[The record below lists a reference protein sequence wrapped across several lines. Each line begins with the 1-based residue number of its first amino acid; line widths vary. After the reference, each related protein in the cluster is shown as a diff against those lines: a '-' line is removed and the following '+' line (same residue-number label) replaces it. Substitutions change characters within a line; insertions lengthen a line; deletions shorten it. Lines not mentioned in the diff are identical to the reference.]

1 MLYQLLRRINAMKV
15 TNNTDIQDIM
25 DYAYFHHVKIKF
37 KNGVKK
43 SYFILDTALAEDGTN
58 SGKDEVVY
66 MTNHDKDPKGFD
78 RYAGE
83 GIPIDQIDSIVVT
96 D

>member
-1 MLYQLLRRINAMKV
+1 MKV

-37 KNGVKK
+37 KNGVTK

-58 SGKDEVVY
+58 SGKD
-66 MTNHDKDPKGFD
+66 
-78 RYAGE
+78 
-83 GIPIDQIDSIVVT
+83 
-96 D
+96 

>member
-1 MLYQLLRRINAMKV
+1 MKV
-15 TNNTDIQDIM
+15 TNQTRLQDIM
-25 DYAYFHHVKIKF
+25 DYVYFHHVIIKF

-43 SYFILDTALAEDGTN
+43 KYFILDTAPAEDGTN

-66 MTNHDKDPKGFD
+66 MTSHDKDPEGLD
-78 RYAGE
+78 RYAGN
-83 GIPIDQIDSIVVT
+83 GIPIDEIDTIEVT

>member
-1 MLYQLLRRINAMKV
+1 MKV
-15 TNNTDIQDIM
+15 TSNTNIQDIM
-25 DYAYFHHVKIKF
+25 NYTYFHHVKIKF
-37 KNGVKK
+37 KNGVTK

-66 MTNHDKDPKGFD
+66 MTNHDKDPEGFD

>member
-1 MLYQLLRRINAMKV
+1 MKV

-37 KNGVKK
+37 KNGVTK

-78 RYAGE
+78 RYAGN
-83 GIPIDQIDSIVVT
+83 GIPIDEIDTIEVT